1 MWALFYHFSL
11 FLSLVCFLP
20 EFFALLPPL
29 HLPHPSG
36 VPLALRH
43 QPGLSSHSE
52 HPFTSSS
59 HLPDFH
65 PSLLSYF
72 SVLLSF
78 LFLPPPIYQI
88 SPVVSNLI
96 LNLAFVIFKTSSFFP
111 RPTDLSLPF
120 FPISHFPSSSHLQNQ
135 NTAIFSSCRDI
146 SPFLDNLMVSTMNTI
161 YCLNA
166 IHLG

>member
-1 MWALFYHFSL
+1 MRPLGQLEGWCLAPG
-11 FLSLVCFLP
+11 CC
-20 EFFALLPPL
+20 LLISTTRRSRHNRCWRPIG
-29 HLPHPSG
+29 PHK
-36 VPLALRH
+36 
-43 QPGLSSHSE
+43 PGLSSHSE

-65 PSLLSYF
+65 PSLLSNF

-88 SPVVSNLI
+88 SSVVSILI
-96 LNLAFVIFKTSSFFP
+96 LNLALVIFKTSSFFP

-135 NTAIFSSCRDI
+135 NTVLFSSWLGI
-146 SPFLDNLMVSTMNTI
+146 SPFLDNLMVSIMNTI
-161 YCLNA
+161 YCMNA